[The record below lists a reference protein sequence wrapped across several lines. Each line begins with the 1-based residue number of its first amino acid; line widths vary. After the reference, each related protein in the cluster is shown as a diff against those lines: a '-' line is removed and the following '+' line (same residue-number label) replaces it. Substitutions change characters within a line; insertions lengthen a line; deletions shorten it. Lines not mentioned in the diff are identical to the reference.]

1 MQKRVKD
8 TRHDVSVLDRSFTA
22 VRNLTAFAAA
32 GLLAL
37 GALGAMPASAATG
50 ASGETDGGSV
60 QILGSGSPAES
71 LQTIRA
77 VSDSAAAQDDRCEDL
92 TTQGTPRPNGQ
103 DQGSIAVSN
112 CRKVSP
118 GDAITV
124 TGQGMAQRPEG
135 TGQLTFKIDDV
146 NDDDHTRLAAEQPNG
161 KIDQGGVTVT
171 DARYLPNA
179 NGDMSV
185 ELRLSPSL
193 SDGVHWVRVLGGSG
207 DGGEGVSQ
215 YAKFLVG
222 PKPDTSS
229 PSVAPE
235 PGSTITSGYS
245 ATFELSGFTK
255 SAGQTAALVLQEDRP
270 NGQSWPLT
278 AADVAKTVLSSDGAA
293 TVAVTIP
300 KGLASGSYLLT
311 AKTDAEESTSAVFD
325 LEKAQ
330 APVIAGRMKSVP
342 TPLNDTQPFS
352 VILNADASPIPTV
365 TWERSTDSGSTW
377 TVVRAPSQGRGELS
391 FKPDL
396 TMTAEQDGDLYR
408 MTATNGE
415 GSATNTATRT
425 LMADSNSSGGLG
437 GVRSEGWN
445 CQTVKV
451 EGDPGAR
458 FCIVNSANRMG
469 TLHLEGTGWT
479 TSNGKLGSCIAVKF
493 GTNPDANGDVL
504 AANPASTDAQN
515 ICHGGGTTS
524 NIFGYYAAD
533 NNGNWIADVPIPT
546 RANATTLAQ
555 SGSEWEPGTEH
566 SVTLLTGSARTG
578 DKPRSLRLKF
588 GIETH
593 TDVASSGADA
603 GSSDNI
609 VVVPS
614 GSTGNSNLTLKAS
627 GNSLVSIGEAA
638 AGQRPLITP
647 AAPVLAEDDLTDLNR
662 GDVEVEQD
670 GTVLTT
676 TFNSLEPGDWVYLH
690 AWPGPQGVDWLQL
703 DAEKKVRFDI
713 VDLEP
718 GDHKFSFVGQQG
730 ELVGWVDGNL
740 PGESSRKSFEN
751 TKPVAGLV
759 TPTNWNGPLLIAAF
773 GTLALGL
780 AATTILGIA
789 RSRRSA

>member
-92 TTQGTPRPNGQ
+92 TTQDTPRPNGQ

-207 DGGEGVSQ
+207 DGSEGVSQ

-300 KGLASGSYLLT
+300 KGLASASYQLT
-311 AKTDAEESTSAVFD
+311 AKTDGEEAASPPFAV
-325 LEKAQ
+325 ERAQ
-330 APVIAGRMKSVP
+330 APVFTQRM
-342 TPLNDTQPFS
+342 QPQTVADKGDGKFETE
-352 VILNADASPIPTV
+352 VNLDASPIPSV
-365 TWERSTDSGSTW
+365 VWERSHDSGVTW
-377 TVVRAPSQGRGELS
+377 QRIQGPDSQRGALTANLPGRMS
-391 FKPDL
+391 PD
-396 TMTAEQDGDLYR
+396 QNGDLYR
-408 MTATNGE
+408 VTATNDE
-415 GSATNTATRT
+415 GTAQNIAPLILATGGG
-425 LMADSNSSGGLG
+425 SNGVSGGI
-437 GVRSEGWN
+437 REEGWN
-445 CQTVKV
+445 CRTQDVTTAAEPQLRLCMVKAV
-451 EGDPGAR
+451 AEQGR
-458 FCIVNSANRMG
+458 
-469 TLHLEGTGWT
+469 LHLEGRGWKT
-479 TSNGKLGSCIAVKF
+479 ADGDLGSCFAVKF
-493 GTNPDANGDVL
+493 EDGKVEPSNP
-504 AANPASTDAQN
+504 PKTDSSN
-515 ICHGGGTTS
+515 TCSGGGTVS
-524 NIFGYYAAD
+524 NIFSYFKAD
-533 NNGNWIADVPIPT
+533 DNGDFVVDVPIPT
-546 RANATTLAQ
+546 RANSSTLAAA
-555 SGSEWEPGTEH
+555 GSEWKTGESHE
-566 SVTLLTGSARTG
+566 VTLLTGSSRSG
-578 DKPRSLRLKF
+578 DRGRSVKLEF
-588 GIETH
+588 GIG
-593 TDVASSGADA
+593 TDSPDPRPQPQDGGASDT
-603 GSSDNI
+603 
-609 VVVPS
+609 VVVQQ
-614 GSTGNSNLTLKAS
+614 AS

-676 TFNSLEPGDWVYLH
+676 TFNSLEPGDWVYLY

-759 TPTNWNGPLLIAAF
+759 TPTNWNGPLLIAAV
-773 GTLALGL
+773 GTLTLGL